1 MALSQKGFG
10 VVWGVSGVTVS
21 GYSGTAYY
29 NVSTANS
36 ERGSARKEIL
46 DGNGEL
52 IGQVFYDARKKFSIS
67 VVPTFNSATGGLA
80 GAKASMD
87 ALTPAPGTAITIA
100 DSDGTIFD
108 GVYSCL
114 SAKLNRSNTGEAT
127 IDMELELSEV
137 NSGATTVLNG

>member
-10 VVWGVSGVTVS
+10 VVWGVNGITMS

-29 NVSTANS
+29 NAQSAS
-36 ERGSARKEIL
+36 GERSSARKEIL

-52 IGQVFYDARKKFSIS
+52 VGQVFYDERKKFTIS

-80 GAKASMD
+80 GTIASMD
-87 ALTPAPGTAITIA
+87 ALLPTPGTAITIA
-100 DSDGTIFD
+100 AEGSIFD
-108 GVYSCL
+108 GTYSLL
-114 SAKLNRSNTGEAT
+114 SAKINRSNTSEAT
-127 IDMELELSEV
+127 IDMDLELSVV

>member
-1 MALSQKGFG
+1 MAQTQKGFG
-10 VVWGVSGVTVS
+10 VVWGVNGITFT

-29 NVSTANS
+29 NVQTAGN
-36 ERGSARKEIL
+36 ERTATRKEIM

-52 IGQVFYDARKKFSIS
+52 VGQVFHDARKKMSIT
-67 VVPTFNSATGGLA
+67 VVPTFNSATSGIA

-87 ALTPAPGTAITIA
+87 ALTPAVGTAITITDA
-100 DSDGTIFD
+100 DGTIFD

-127 IDMELELSEV
+127 IDMELELSEA
-137 NSGATTVLNG
+137 NSGATTATT

>member
-10 VVWGVSGVTVS
+10 VVWAVNGVTIS

-29 NVSTANS
+29 NMQSVNS
-36 ERGSARKEIL
+36 ERSSARKEIL

-52 IGQVFYDARKKFSIS
+52 VGQVFYDERKKISIS

-114 SAKLNRSNTGEAT
+114 SAKLNRSNTAEAT
-127 IDMELELSEV
+127 IDMDLELSVV